1 MWKLWT
7 KIWWV
12 VNLNPKFEVNI
23 SILLSKGNAPFLS
36 IPNFLKKKHLKY
48 SFLNIIGERGSK
60 VKD

>member
-36 IPNFLKKKHLKY
+36 IPNFLKNKTFEILVLKY
-48 SFLNIIGERGSK
+48 NWGKGFQS
-60 VKD
+60 